1 MIVRSLPTGVLA
13 VSHQAHALLAFQL
26 ADHWGNRATPRPG
39 PRADVL
45 AAVLLGAGG
54 PDDCD
59 RPPRLGADGAPLAF
73 DAWPGGEREALWR
86 RSIERA
92 DACGTYVGWLVSSH
106 VSSLAARDPDAHR
119 ALLADHDERRAGL
132 AVDPRH
138 RELLATGG
146 DAVNR
151 AILRISDAVARHLI
165 LGLAAP
171 ATVPDL
177 PRRTGAVPLVLE
189 PLRGDRI
196 RLRPWPFSGPRLT
209 VAVEARELP
218 AARFVDQPTLAEA
231 WRVAPR
237 HRLSWMLE
245 CADSTQR

>member
-13 VSHQAHALLAFQL
+13 VSHPAHALLAFQL

-54 PDDCD
+54 PDDLD
-59 RPPRLGADGAPLAF
+59 QPPRLGPDGAPLAF
-73 DAWPGGEREALWR
+73 EAWPSGEREALWR
-86 RSIERA
+86 RSIVRA
-92 DACGTYVGWLVSSH
+92 DACGRYVGWLVSSH
-106 VSSLAARDPDAHR
+106 VASLAGGDPGAHR
-119 ALLADHDERRAGL
+119 AFLAKHEQRRAGL

-138 RELLATGG
+138 RQLLATGG

-151 AILRISDAVARHLI
+151 AILRISDAVASHLI

-189 PLRGDRI
+189 PLRGHRV
-196 RLRPWPFSGPRLT
+196 RLQPWPFSGPRLT
-209 VAVEARELP
+209 VAVEARQLP
-218 AARFVDQPTLAEA
+218 AARFADQPTLAEA

-237 HRLSWMLE
+237 RRLSWTLE